1 MAGPCQDGGMKID
14 LHTHSTVSDG
24 TQPPAE
30 VMESAVQAGLDVV
43 ALTDHDTTAGWAEAA
58 EAAARLGVSLVRG
71 TEVSCQT
78 EHGISVHLL
87 SYLHDPD
94 HDGLHEV
101 MQRARNSRLT
111 RARRMAELIGND
123 YPITWEMVQR
133 HVADGATVG
142 RPHLADTLVSAG
154 VVADRT
160 EAFDT
165 VLHPRSGYYVRH
177 YAPDPVTAVRLV
189 RDAGGVPVMAHP
201 LASMR
206 GRVVGQEV
214 FDAMIEA
221 GLGGLEIAHRD
232 NPDAARAQLSELAAR
247 HNLIVTG
254 SSDYHGAGKPNR
266 LGENL
271 TSVQSL
277 RRIAAESS
285 GVTPVLW
292 AGG

>member
-94 HDGLHEV
+94 HEGLHEV

-123 YPITWEMVQR
+123 YPITWKMVQR

-165 VLHPRSGYYVRH
+165 VLHPRSGYYVGH

>member
-1 MAGPCQDGGMKID
+1 MKID

-30 VMESAVQAGLDVV
+30 VMGSAAQAGLDVV

-58 EAAARLGVSLVRG
+58 QAAARLGVSLVRG

-78 EHGISVHLL
+78 ELGISVHLL
-87 SYLHDPD
+87 SYLHDPN
-94 HDGLHEV
+94 HEGLNQV
-101 MQRARNSRLT
+101 MERARNSRLT
-111 RARRMAELIGND
+111 RAQRMAELIGND

-142 RPHLADTLVSAG
+142 RPHLADALVSAG

-201 LASMR
+201 LASLR

-232 NPDAARAQLSELAAR
+232 NPDAARAQLSEMAAK

-277 RRIAAESS
+277 RRIEAESS

-292 AGG
+292 ASRQLLAEQ

>member
-1 MAGPCQDGGMKID
+1 MKID

-30 VMESAVQAGLDVV
+30 VVQSAAHAGLDVV

-58 EAAARLGVSLVRG
+58 EAATELGVSLVRG

-78 EHGISVHLL
+78 ERGVSVHLL

-94 HDGLHEV
+94 HDGLREV

-111 RARRMAELIGND
+111 RAQRMAELIGHD
-123 YPITWEMVQR
+123 YPITWELVQR
-133 HVADGATVG
+133 HVAHGATVG
-142 RPHLADTLVSAG
+142 RPHLADALVAAG

-189 RDAGGVPVMAHP
+189 REAGGVPVMAHP
-201 LASMR
+201 LASTR
-206 GRVVGQEV
+206 GRVVGQDV

-221 GLGGLEIAHRD
+221 GLGGLEIDHRD
-232 NPDAARAQLSELAAR
+232 NPQAARAQLSQMADK
-247 HNLIVTG
+247 HDLIVTG

-266 LGENL
+266 LGENT

-277 RRIAAESS
+277 HRIEAESS

>member
-1 MAGPCQDGGMKID
+1 MKID